1 MRGYFD
7 KETEG
12 MLRFMYR
19 IPLQTKGENVSEKV
33 TKKTVDPAVKEMME
47 KAKADGMITAFDRA
61 EAIKPCPIGHI
72 GSCCKHC
79 HMGPCRLVGK
89 TTAGVC
95 GANIDTVVARNLARQ
110 IAAGTAAHSDH
121 GRGMAQTLKAA
132 ATGEAP
138 DFQIKDEKKLAAV
151 AEYLEIKTEGR
162 TKEEIAIDVADA
174 GLSNFGSLKD
184 EVDPAKRAP
193 KARLELWRKLGVVPR
208 GVDREVVETMHR
220 TTMGVDQD
228 VEHIMTQAVR
238 TGLADGWGGS
248 MLSTDF
254 SDILFGTPSPV
265 ESRANFG
272 VLSESQV
279 NVVVH
284 GHEPSLSEM
293 IVAAANS
300 PEIIEYAKAKG
311 ADGVNIVGICCTAN
325 EVLMRQGVPL
335 LGNFLSQEL
344 SIATG
349 AIDAMV
355 VDIQCVMQGL
365 VDAANTSHTKIITT
379 SPKARIEGAAHVEFH
394 EDKGL
399 ETTKLILKTAIDNY
413 PNRKEV
419 QIPDYT
425 DRLIAG
431 FSHEYIAY
439 MQGGVYRQSFRPF
452 NDAVMAG
459 RIRGAAG
466 VVGCN
471 NPRMSQDDAH
481 LNVVKQLIANDIL
494 VVTTGCNA
502 IACAKQGLLTP
513 EVMEHAGPG
522 LREVCEAIG
531 IPPVLHMG
539 SCIDNTRI
547 LTLLTQVVNEGGLGE
562 DISDLPVAGLAP
574 EWMSEKALAIG
585 AYVVASGVTTWMC
598 GSSPIEGSERLTKL
612 VSEDWND
619 VYGATWKFEP
629 DWQKM
634 VDEVI
639 AHIDAKRV
647 ALKLE
652 EYSPTRYAKSDNYLP
667 ADYTSDEE
675 FAKYSRTK
683 TI

>member
-1 MRGYFD
+1 VAD
-7 KETEG
+7 K
-12 MLRFMYR
+12 LA
-19 IPLQTKGENVSEKV
+19 
-33 TKKTVDPAVKEMME
+33 KKTIDPAVKEIMD
-47 KAKADGMITAFDRA
+47 KAKADGIITAFDRA
-61 EAIKPCPIGHI
+61 EVTKACPIGHI

-79 HMGPCRLVGK
+79 HMGPCRITGK
-89 TTAGVC
+89 TTVGIC
-95 GANIDTVVARNLARQ
+95 GATIDTVVARNLARQ
-110 IAAGTAAHSDH
+110 IAAGTASHSDH

-151 AEYLEIKTEGR
+151 AEYLGVKTEGR
-162 TKEEIAIDVADA
+162 TKEEIAIDCADA
-174 GLSNFGSLKD
+174 ALTNFGSLKEELD
-184 EVDPAKRAP
+184 CIKRAP
-193 KARLELWRKLGVVPR
+193 QSRQELWRNLGVVPR
-208 GVDREVVETMHR
+208 GIDREVVETLHR

-228 VEHIMTQAVR
+228 MEHIMLHAVK
-238 TGLADGWGGS
+238 TALADGWGGS

-265 ESRANFG
+265 ASRSNFG
-272 VLSESQV
+272 VLAEDQV

-293 IVAAANS
+293 IVAAAND
-300 PEIIEYAKAKG
+300 PEVLEYAKSKG
-311 ADGVNIVGICCTAN
+311 ASGINIVGICCTAN

-349 AIDAMV
+349 AVEAMV

-365 VDAANTSHTKIITT
+365 VDAAETYHTKIITT
-379 SPKARIEGAAHVEFH
+379 SPKARIQGATHIEFH

-399 ETTKLILKTAIDNY
+399 ETTKLILKTAIDNF
-413 PNRKEV
+413 PNRKNV

-471 NPRMSQDDAH
+471 NPRMPQDDAH

-513 EVMEHAGPG
+513 EVMDYAGAG

-539 SCIDNTRI
+539 SCIDNSRI

-562 DISDLPVAGLAP
+562 DISDLPVAGIAP

-585 AYVVASGVTTWMC
+585 AYVVASGITTWMG
-598 GSSPIEGSERLTKL
+598 GSSPIEGSEQLTKL
-612 VSEDWND
+612 VNEGWND
-619 VYGATWKFEP
+619 VYGATWHFEP
-629 DWQKM
+629 DWQKII
-634 VDEVI
+634 DEVI
-639 AHIDAKRV
+639 AHIDAKRK

-652 EYSPTRYAKSDNYLP
+652 EYSPDKYAQGDNYLP

-675 FAKYSRTK
+675 FAKYSRTRTK
-683 TI
+683 